1 MKTRLNIF
9 RLSFLAAAI
18 AVLAACGGGG
28 DAAPPASVST
38 STSPSTPAAGPAK
51 VATLPAGASP
61 NVTAANCAPISA
73 PTTTPPVIS
82 GVDMQ
87 AVNDILL
94 AVDPAHGYSEFARL
108 PGTFMWWVRSGSSV
122 DMLSLGAAVH
132 ETNHKID
139 STLRNLCNTDG
150 LARFFADGQVY
161 VTDISRNDKLANY
174 SIAGETYPTALKSTR
189 GFRYDLYVTGA
200 ASSSGNDLSILLDEL
215 NAYTGAANLEVRL
228 FSSPTYSYLAT
239 RADADAG
246 GMADFMLFLQAYLKA
261 ARLNHP
267 ATYTT
272 LQAQARTK
280 AFIQFAWTRAETVLA
295 AAYPFS
301 TAASANNAARI
312 PVDVLMA
319 VYSADFLLEL
329 DTLGIVH
336 KAPADWASTYLK

>member
-1 MKTRLNIF
+1 M
-9 RLSFLAAAI
+9 
-18 AVLAACGGGG
+18 
-28 DAAPPASVST
+28 
-38 STSPSTPAAGPAK
+38 
-51 VATLPAGASP
+51 TLPAGASP
-61 NVTAANCAPISA
+61 NVTAANCALVSA
-73 PTTTPPVIS
+73 PATAPAVIS
-82 GVDMQ
+82 GADMQ

-108 PGTFMWWVRSGSSV
+108 PGTFIWWVRSDSSSV

-174 SIAGETYPTALKSTR
+174 SIAGETYPAPLKSTR

-215 NAYTGAANLEVRL
+215 NAYTGGANLEVRL

-239 RADADAG
+239 KADADAG
-246 GMADFMLFLQAYLKA
+246 GMVDFMLFLQAYLKS

-267 ATYTT
+267 TTYTA

-312 PVDVLMA
+312 PVDVLSA

-336 KAPADWASTYLK
+336 KTPADWALTYLK